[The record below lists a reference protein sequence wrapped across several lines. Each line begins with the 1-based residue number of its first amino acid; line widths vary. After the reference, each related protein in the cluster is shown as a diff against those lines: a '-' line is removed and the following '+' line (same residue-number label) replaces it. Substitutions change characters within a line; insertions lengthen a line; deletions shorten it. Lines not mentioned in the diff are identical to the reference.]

1 MVVMVMGTNMKIK
14 FTSRSMWQT
23 KRAEELELAA
33 RDMEEVLP
41 IVIIVNIIIIIILI
55 IITIIVIIIIKN
67 VRIPHGGGLACCHHH
82 QHHHKHHNYCDPGD
96 AEC

>member
-1 MVVMVMGTNMKIK
+1 MVVMGTMMAMMAMVMVTKTK

-55 IITIIVIIIIKN
+55 IIKIIVIIIIKN
-67 VRIPHGGGLACCHHH
+67 V
-82 QHHHKHHNYCDPGD
+82 
-96 AEC
+96 